1 MSKLLFD
8 LRNVPDD
15 EADEVRVLLDAHEI
29 AFYETKPAAW
39 GLFGGGIWVTD
50 DEAIGQAKSLLADYQ
65 LQRQEKARAAYAAA
79 KRDGTAETFWTT
91 VRREPRNALVLL
103 LSILFVAALT
113 VLPFLLL
120 GD

>member
-15 EADEVRVLLDAHEI
+15 EADEVRALLDEHGI
-29 AFYETKPAAW
+29 DYYETKPAAW
-39 GLFGGGIWVTD
+39 GLFGGGIWVVD
-50 DEAIGQAKSLLADYQ
+50 DAVIVEAKRLLADYQ
-65 LQRQEKARAAYAAA
+65 LRRQAAARAAYAAA
-79 KRDGTAETFWTT
+79 RRDGTAESIWTT
-91 VRREPRNALVLL
+91 LRQQPRNALLL
-103 LSILFVAALT
+103 LLMIIAVVALT